1 MDGWKCILERIRL
14 IDSERDELYLT
25 SSGRRKKMPVWVTP
39 REITKKFMSVITITI
54 TIAPARSSSGIGGL
68 THGRLVPVQ
77 YTCPGGTCLH
87 SIPTFLSMGRTT
99 TPTTPR
105 SARVV
110 VRSRETFRSGSTIQ
124 HMLGD
129 FPDVQRGVLVPALER
144 NVGSA
149 MDACAAFAASV
160 VL

>member
-1 MDGWKCILERIRL
+1 MVWIWI
-14 IDSERDELYLT
+14 SHLY
-25 SSGRRKKMPVWVTP
+25 MYTP

-54 TIAPARSSSGIGGL
+54 ALASSSSGIGGL

-77 YTCPGGTCLH
+77 YTCPAPGGTCLH

-110 VRSRETFRSGSTIQ
+110 VRSRETFGSW
-124 HMLGD
+124 
-129 FPDVQRGVLVPALER
+129 
-144 NVGSA
+144 
-149 MDACAAFAASV
+149 
-160 VL
+160 